1 MGIPN
6 RLSLRSKR
14 SSISIEATKTCGV
27 RRKTYDHLRQVAHM
41 AVNEYLA

>member
-14 SSISIEATKTCGV
+14 SRRRYAATFAFLPAGGK
-27 RRKTYDHLRQVAHM
+27 RS
-41 AVNEYLA
+41 